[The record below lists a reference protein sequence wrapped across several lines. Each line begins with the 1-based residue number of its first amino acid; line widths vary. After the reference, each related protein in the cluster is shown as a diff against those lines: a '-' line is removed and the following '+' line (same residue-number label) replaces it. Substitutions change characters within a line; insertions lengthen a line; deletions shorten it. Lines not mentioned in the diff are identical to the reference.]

1 MAAASAAGA
10 GSRPGDVALA
20 HPPKDGVTAVAFAPK
35 DGSDGLLVSS
45 WDSTLSLHTGS
56 TGARLVSHAHAAPV
70 LDCCWQ
76 THTAALT
83 ASLDRGV
90 RVVDFGSATSTATVL
105 GYHGAGVRCV
115 RWSQSHSCAVSAGW
129 DGTVRVWDPRA
140 SKQVAELGL
149 PSKAFGMDVCV
160 GGVSSGAADA
170 VVVACE
176 GRRLVTLDLR
186 DTSSAAEDRE
196 AALKHQL
203 RCVAAM
209 PGKPAGAAAWG
220 NSGAPGVAIGS
231 IEGRVSLEHLS
242 PAVTG
247 AASAT
252 PGFAFKCHRRDA
264 GGDAGP
270 VAHPVN
276 AIAFNRRHGTFA
288 TGGGDG
294 TVVLWDGGAKKRL
307 GKPSAAFPTSVSA
320 LAFSHDSS
328 LLAVA
333 VSYAFEAGDIEHP
346 PDAVVVRRLDDADIR
361 PRAKKASA

>member
-1 MAAASAAGA
+1 MT
-10 GSRPGDVALA
+10 LA
-20 HPPKDGVTAVAFAPK
+20 NPPKDGITAVAFTPK

-45 WDSTLSLHTGS
+45 WDSTLSLHAGS
-56 TGARLVSHAHAAPV
+56 SGARLVSHAHSAPV

-76 THTAALT
+76 TQTAALT

-115 RWSQSHSCAVSAGW
+115 RWSQSHSCVVSAGW
-129 DGTVRVWDPRA
+129 DGAVRLWDPRA

-149 PSKAFGMDVCV
+149 PSKAFGMDVCA

-209 PGKPAGAAAWG
+209 PGKPAGAASWG

-247 AASAT
+247 AAGMT
-252 PGFAFKCHRRDA
+252 PGFAFKCHRRDL

-294 TVVLWDGGAKKRL
+294 TVMLWDGAAKKRL
-307 GKPSAAFPTSVSA
+307 GKPSPAFPTSVSS

-346 PDAVVVRRLDDADIR
+346 SDAVVVRKLDDADIR
-361 PRAKKASA
+361 PRAKKASK